1 MTIAQ
6 NIAYKSGMKFSCG
19 PPMRAGGYDKW
30 NWCKKCDAIYDKTQ
44 RMCVEC
50 RQWLRQSAR
59 SNNNWSSNG
68 NR

>member
-30 NWCKKCDAIYDKTQ
+30 NWCKLCDSIYEKKILRCNDCNQQVRSKAKSNTNWDTQ
-44 RMCVEC
+44 
-50 RQWLRQSAR
+50 
-59 SNNNWSSNG
+59 
-68 NR
+68 